1 MITKEG
7 HQTFTGPFVF
17 ERNIQMIDLV
27 CYCFEYSRED
37 IQQDVLI
44 NGRSLI
50 MKKIM
55 AAKKFGACQ
64 CTTKNP
70 RGR

>member
-1 MITKEG
+1 MND
-7 HQTFTGPFVF
+7 F
-17 ERNIQMIDLV
+17 V

-37 IQQDVLI
+37 IERDVLA
-44 NGRSLI
+44 NRRSLI
-50 MKKIM
+50 MEKIM
-55 AAKKFGACQ
+55 AAKKFGSCQ

>member
-1 MITKEG
+1 MVKLSKL
-7 HQTFTGPFVF
+7 PAL
-17 ERNIQMIDLV
+17 RNNQMIDPV
-27 CYCFEYSRED
+27 CYCFEYSRQD
-37 IQQDVLI
+37 IERDVLK

-50 MKKIM
+50 MEKIM
-55 AAKKFGACQ
+55 AAKKFGGCQ